1 MKLKEEK
8 ISNKNVYEGMIL
20 KVENAEVKCPNGNI
34 ATREI
39 VRHTPGAAVL
49 AITNDNKIILERQF
63 RYAFAEILYEIP
75 AGKQEEGE
83 NPFDI
88 AKREL
93 EEETGYFAN
102 SMELLGKIYPTCGY
116 CDEII
121 YLYLAKD
128 LVMKEKHW
136 DENEFIELEYVTLEE
151 MKQMIL
157 DGTIVDAKTVC
168 ALELYLLRGNKQ

>member
-136 DENEFIELEYVTLEE
+136 DENEFIEISTHTLKEVEE
-151 MKQMIL
+151 MIKK
-157 DGTIVDAKTVC
+157 GTIVDAKTIC
-168 ALELYLLRGNKQ
+168 AIMMYKLK